1 MYENLKNKTILY
13 VEDDAQI
20 QEQTCSL
27 LNVVFKEVIS
37 ALDGNDAIEK
47 YREHQNKI
55 DAIITDINMPNLSGT
70 DMIKKLND
78 EFDMSKVPLIGVSA
92 YSDDDLALKND
103 SKELFTFYLRKPI
116 EIKTLIDKIEEGI
129 NLLN

>member
-1 MYENLKNKTILY
+1 MYENLKDKTILY

-27 LNVVFKEVIS
+27 LNVVFKEVIP

-47 YREHQNKI
+47 YREHQDKI
-55 DAIITDINMPNLSGT
+55 AAIITDINMPNLSGT
-70 DMIKKLND
+70 NMIKKLND